1 MLYRGGHSRPRYAQ
15 VTCIGVAVGARKLDV
30 VRLTKGRGRCV
41 SRTLL
46 KLSHS
51 PHNLA
56 HLCTY
61 CRHCT
66 ASLAWSGRP
75 GLGREAVL
83 QRVSSCAAQPQCSM
97 KEPPAALLLR
107 HEIDRPACAS
117 SASSESG
124 SLELLLILHALV
136 GATICGAQTNRSAQV
151 ERATRCSRRQDGD
164 MRTPRGRVPVKV
176 AVSCAAGPA
185 QRRCIRAP
193 GDFHQYPV

>member
-1 MLYRGGHSRPRYAQ
+1 MYRGG
-15 VTCIGVAVGARKLDV
+15 
-30 VRLTKGRGRCV
+30 CV

-56 HLCTY
+56 HLSTY

-185 QRRCIRAP
+185 QRRGIRAP
-193 GDFHQYPV
+193 GDFHQYPVACSRAPQYGPQAPCPERW

>member
-1 MLYRGGHSRPRYAQ
+1 MLVRH
-15 VTCIGVAVGARKLDV
+15 DV
-30 VRLTKGRGRCV
+30 DRLG
-41 SRTLL
+41 
-46 KLSHS
+46 
-51 PHNLA
+51 
-56 HLCTY
+56 
-61 CRHCT
+61 
-66 ASLAWSGRP
+66 
-75 GLGREAVL
+75 
-83 QRVSSCAAQPQCSM
+83 Q
-97 KEPPAALLLR
+97 
-107 HEIDRPACAS
+107 AS

-193 GDFHQYPV
+193 GDFHQYPVRLA